1 MCRPIY
7 MQAILTEYF
16 VAIIFILLDFSD
28 LSVIIDISGS
38 IITYY
43 ST

>member
-1 MCRPIY
+1 